1 MQHPNTDTIYCL
13 SYPRSG
19 STWFRY
25 CLGFITEID
34 TENNKES
41 LYHSHSCDNDAWTLK
56 NTYDIKNILLL
67 RNYKEA
73 IFSELNNIYSR
84 HPIAIFVK
92 LLTHI
97 GDNPGIL
104 SKHEFD
110 ELDHGSWI
118 NWKDLSSLLL
128 AFKIKQY
135 VNDFLVPSFPEFS
148 YGSAS
153 PTGDNPT
160 GRYDQTA
167 SLSRS
172 CPDWYLEQP
181 LRKPAFYPPPP
192 YIKPPPSPLQYIDVM
207 RSSLVHQYHFALQ
220 LKNYYE
226 LLEYHDNVASLNPDN
241 ALIIRYEDLM
251 QNPLFELNK
260 VIDFMDK
267 NHCTTPEQI
276 NSYRDKLHMLIANI
290 TNHKL
295 MSINQYRSQGHMA
308 TSYKQDSAHDYHRQM
323 GQKVGLWDKSF
334 LLDTDRVLKNK
345 NLELFSKYLS
355 DYEETGN

>member
-1 MQHPNTDTIYCL
+1 MKHPNTDTIYCV

-19 STWFRY
+19 SSWFRY
-25 CLGFITEID
+25 CFTFITE
-34 TENNKES
+34 TETDKEL
-41 LYHSHSCDNDAWTLK
+41 LYHSHSIKNDLWTLEAAF
-56 NTYDIKNILLL
+56 DVKNILLL

-84 HPIAIFVK
+84 NPIAVIAK

-97 GDNPGIL
+97 RDNPGIL

-110 ELDHGSWI
+110 AVNTSTA
-118 NWKDLSSLLL
+118 NWDEVTDMLL
-128 AFKIKQY
+128 AFKAKQY
-135 VNDFLVPSFPEFS
+135 ISDFLIPNFPEFRT
-148 YGSAS
+148 GSRGF
-153 PTGDNPT
+153 TG
-160 GRYDQTA
+160 GAA
-167 SLSRS
+167 SLNPNWLLS
-172 CPDWYLEQP
+172 LEESGQSGLAP
-181 LRKPAFYPPPP
+181 VINNF
-192 YIKPPPSPLQYIDVM
+192 
-207 RSSLVHQYHFALQ
+207 LVHQYHFALQ

-267 NHCTTPEQI
+267 RHCATPEQI
-276 NSYRDKLHMLIANI
+276 SRYRNRLHMLVANI
-290 TNHKL
+290 APHKL

-308 TSYKQDSAHDYHRQM
+308 TSYKRGSTHDYHRQM
-323 GQKVGLWDKSF
+323 GQKAGLWDKSF

-345 NLELFSKYLS
+345 NPELFNKYLS
-355 DYEETGN
+355 DYEEKAN